1 MGLGRV
7 LGGGLPRANGP
18 PPHYGQQHR
27 SRLELALL
35 PALGAGP
42 EGLRGGGRGQTAGG
56 DEAAQAEPR
65 LSSAPLLPPP
75 HRPQVRHHPRGAVLV
90 QGRALSLAGRAGHPG
105 EGAPSGGPSGW
116 PGLSVPPL
124 RSTPPSAPTRG
135 RVECWEPRKADSR
148 PASVAHSPQPMAP
161 QGSPP
166 PTHGPFLPG
175 PCSRRLLCQK

>member
-42 EGLRGGGRGQTAGG
+42 EGLRGRRGQTAGG

-65 LSSAPLLPPP
+65 LSSAPLLTRPTG
-75 HRPQVRHHPRGAVLV
+75 HR
-90 QGRALSLAGRAGHPG
+90 
-105 EGAPSGGPSGW
+105 
-116 PGLSVPPL
+116 
-124 RSTPPSAPTRG
+124 
-135 RVECWEPRKADSR
+135 
-148 PASVAHSPQPMAP
+148 
-161 QGSPP
+161 
-166 PTHGPFLPG
+166 
-175 PCSRRLLCQK
+175 